1 MSDEEKYK
9 EIISRLD
16 RIENLLNPLAEDTS
30 YRKKILA
37 NILGNLI
44 WEWLYFG
51 TSDSG
56 LHPPKF

>member
-1 MSDEEKYK
+1 MDENQYS
-9 EIISRLD
+9 EIINRLE

-30 YRKKILA
+30 YRKKILS

-51 TSDSG
+51 TSNSG
-56 LHPPKF
+56 FHPPKI

>member
-1 MSDEEKYK
+1 MDENQYN
-9 EIISRLD
+9 EILARLE

-30 YRKKILA
+30 YQKKIISNL
-37 NILGNLI
+37 IGNLI

-51 TSDSG
+51 TSGSG